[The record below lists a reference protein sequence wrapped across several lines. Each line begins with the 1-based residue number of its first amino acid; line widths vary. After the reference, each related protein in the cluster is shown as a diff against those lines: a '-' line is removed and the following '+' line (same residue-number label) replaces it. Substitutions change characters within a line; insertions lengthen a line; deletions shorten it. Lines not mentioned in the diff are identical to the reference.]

1 MSQHL
6 FAKDDKDSLILD
18 RIYQYREANLSE
30 FESKEDNVYT
40 KFRYNVERRNL
51 TLWLIPTMYVVAKD
65 PREYIQEAYSKVK
78 FKDAHNFDINAVPY
92 VKEAFEARKWA
103 FAADYIRMYAL
114 YTQGGIYLDSDV
126 VLLKKFDDF
135 LDNAFLQEYTR
146 MGVLIK
152 NLIPIT
158 GLIRN
163 WQVSSNNATNFSS
176 FSFTSFSNFRSRR
189 K

>member
-78 FKDAHNFDINAVPY
+78 FKDAHNFDINSQVLTGTISHN
-92 VKEAFEARKWA
+92 RKA
-103 FAADYIRMYAL
+103 MPTLIDFMTPD
-114 YTQGGIYLDSDV
+114 IYNVDFYEGH
-126 VLLKKFDDF
+126 VLSPFNKW
-135 LDNAFLQEYTR
+135 NR
-146 MGVLIK
+146 H
-152 NLIPIT
+152 
-158 GLIRN
+158 
-163 WQVSSNNATNFSS
+163 
-176 FSFTSFSNFRSRR
+176 
-189 K
+189 